1 MRGIALHLVVDEGG
15 TMNREKVLKIL
26 LVVVG
31 VLFIATGI
39 PLVQSLWHSHQAD
52 AEPMLFSLYVT
63 LGILLLLAARNP
75 SGHRSLIAFAAWS
88 SLAHASVM
96 TIQSFRDVAERMHLG
111 IGSAAFAVI
120 GLALL
125 AVSPGKQSRELK
137 SATAM

>member
-1 MRGIALHLVVDEGG
+1 
-15 TMNREKVLKIL
+15 MNREKTLKIL

-31 VLFIATGI
+31 LFFTATVLRVAQV
-39 PLVQSLWHSHQAD
+39 LWQSPQAD

-75 SGHRSLIAFAAWS
+75 FEHRSLIAFAAWS

-96 TIQSFRDVAERMHLG
+96 TIQSFRDPAERIHLG
-111 IGSAAFAVI
+111 IGSAAFGLI

-125 AVSPGKQSRELK
+125 VLGPWKQSRALK
-137 SATAM
+137 SAAAA